1 MARII
6 RLLVEWAGS
15 LQDLSLL
22 RMLASS
28 AVNVLL
34 LSNNI
39 RRNTV
44 FEALI
49 LPSGVQVTLCGWRT
63 RNLRPDE
70 ESSVGLLKKLLLKAS
85 RKIISKEPYKE
96 ELPCITNCPNPDVTV
111 LKDALTQLAMSRGF
125 AVTFPFTE
133 AVTRKY
139 CNKIIRMPYIC
150 GVEEAIVI
158 GGMMLDWCENQR
170 EHAEPRAR
178 RS

>member
-6 RLLVEWAGS
+6 RLIVEWPGS

-22 RMLASS
+22 RILASS
-28 AVNVLL
+28 AVNALL

-49 LPSGVQVTLCGWRT
+49 FPSGVRVILCGWRT

-70 ESSVGLLKKLLLKAS
+70 ESSVGLLKKLLLKAP
-85 RKIISKEPYKE
+85 RKTMSKEPYKE
-96 ELPCITNCPNPDVTV
+96 ELPCIIGCLSPDAVG
-111 LKDALTQLAMSRGF
+111 LEDALTQLAMSSGF

-133 AVTRKY
+133 ATARKY

-158 GGMMLDWCENQR
+158 GGMLFDWCEKQR
-170 EHAEPRAR
+170 ERAESRAR